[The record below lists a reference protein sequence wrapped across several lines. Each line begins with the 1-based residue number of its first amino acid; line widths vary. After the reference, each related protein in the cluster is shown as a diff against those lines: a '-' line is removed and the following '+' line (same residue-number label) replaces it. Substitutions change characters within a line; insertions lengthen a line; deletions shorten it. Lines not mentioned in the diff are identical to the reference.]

1 MARAG
6 YDVLRGSR
14 SALSATSGEDWLPY
28 GDFGPSTP
36 WEGLLIGVDVI
47 VHLAASHLANA
58 TTAAAAEAFIV
69 STSKVPDALHAAAAA
84 AGVRRLILMSSA
96 LVHGE
101 TSPHRPFTEEDEP
114 NPISPYACSKLQ
126 SERRLRIAAGSALQ
140 WTILRPPLVYG
151 ARARGNFR
159 RLVELVRKGL
169 PLPLGAATA
178 PRSFIG
184 VDNLADAVVRCI
196 EDDSAAN
203 QVFLLGDAESSST
216 ADLVRRIAATL
227 ARPVMVPR
235 ISPTLVR
242 SAFQLARRG
251 RDYHRLFD
259 PFALDGSRIRATLDW
274 SPPISMEDGLRRA
287 LAAPDHSKAGST
299 GTR

>member
-1 MARAG
+1 M
-6 YDVLRGSR
+6 
-14 SALSATSGEDWLPY
+14 
-28 GDFGPSTP
+28 
-36 WEGLLIGVDVI
+36 IGVDVI
-47 VHLAASHLANA
+47 VHLAGLAHLANA
-58 TTAAAAEAFIV
+58 TTAAAAEAFHRV
-69 STSKVPDALHAAAAA
+69 NVEGTGHLAAAAAA

-114 NPISPYACSKLQ
+114 NPISPYARSKLQ

-196 EDDSAAN
+196 EDDRAAN

-227 ARPVMVPR
+227 ARPAMVPR

-259 PFALDGSRIRATLDW
+259 PFALDASRIRATLDW